1 MTKTIK
7 SVSKG
12 FTVNPAYDLDPYQLD
27 SIIRVLKSS
36 RDNLNKAQVAH
47 ISIKLKTL
55 EFDKSLINTTLTK
68 VLQRKLK
75 TGFGYFIA
83 LEKCTTVFGYHIHI
97 MLTFSTGCYLP
108 FTVLNNAV
116 YALYELDGVETA
128 IAFPRKEEAVEPYN
142 YYKNK
147 LDSNKNYFH
156 NLKDKEEF
164 KDAVYRYSY
173 LSKKQTKENIS
184 EFVGMRLTQSKIPT
198 SSKTKQEQA
207 TRKKT
212 TK

>member
-1 MTKTIK
+1 MTKTLK

-12 FTVNPAYDLDPYQLD
+12 FTVNSAYDLDPYQLD

-55 EFDKSLINTTLTK
+55 EFDKSLINTTLIK
-68 VLQRKLK
+68 ILQRQLK

-83 LEKCTTVFGYHIHI
+83 LEKCTTTFGYHIHI
-97 MLTFSTGCYLP
+97 MLTFSTGNYLP
-108 FTVLNNAV
+108 FTVLNNATT
-116 YALYELDGVETA
+116 ALHELDDVESA
-128 IAFPRKEEAVEPYN
+128 IAFARKEKHTEPYN

-173 LSKKQTKENIS
+173 LSKKETKEKIK
-184 EFVGMRLTQSKIPT
+184 EFEGMRLTQSKIPT
-198 SSKTKQEQA
+198 NKKTKQEQL
-207 TRKKT
+207 TRKRT
-212 TK
+212 M